1 VRKKTLAGIAAFLG
15 FVIVFAL
22 RYAGVRLPF
31 LLSALVV
38 FIVLVPLLMLPLVLL
53 NKRMLAW
60 RKARGRDIEEEE
72 KYEHEGAGIISI
84 RPKSEAEIEE
94 DEKRHLHP
102 ILR

>member
-1 VRKKTLAGIAAFLG
+1 MRKKTVAGIALLLAFAIAFG
-15 FVIVFAL
+15 L
-22 RYAGVRLPF
+22 RYLGVRLPF
-31 LLSALVV
+31 GLSALVV
-38 FIVLVPLLMLPLVLL
+38 FIVLVPLLMLPLALL

-72 KYEHEGAGIISI
+72 KYEHEGAGIISL

-102 ILR
+102 MLR